1 VIRAGNQVWQVEV
14 ELLPRVSDAV
24 GIKVEKNLPWLGVTE
39 PVKVRTRRLFLLCG
53 DLDEAGARDL
63 AARLFTDAVVERSE
77 VFDASAPRAASADT
91 VVVFR
96 RPGVMDPA
104 EASILRGAAR
114 LGHPLAAVR
123 TGTAYVFQGR
133 TDEALLR
140 KVAVAFLSNPAIEE
154 ARLGELNLPA
164 PAMPSARKAARV
176 EVPLREAGDA
186 ELLALSKKGGLSLSL
201 VEMQAVRDHFRRAG
215 REPTDLE
222 IETIA
227 QTWSEHCKHK
237 TMAGPIRFQGTVIEN
252 LLQATI
258 KHATEKLARPFCL
271 SVFHDN
277 AGVVRFDDDDAL
289 CIKVETHNHPSAIEP
304 YGGAGTGV
312 GGVIRD
318 VLGCGRGARP
328 VANLDVFCVGPL
340 DLEPARLP
348 KGALHPLRVLRGV
361 VAGVRDYGN
370 QMGIP
375 TVNGAIVFEERYVG
389 NPLVFCGT
397 VGLLPRSAVT
407 KEVRPGDRIV
417 AIGGRTGR
425 DGIHGA
431 TFSSAELH
439 EESET
444 MDSGAVQ
451 IGNAIT
457 EKKVADVVLQA
468 RDRGL
473 FRAITDCGAG
483 GFSSAVG
490 EMGETCGARVELE
503 SAPLKYEGLLPAE
516 IWISEAQERMVLAV
530 PPNRLDELLDLCKA
544 EDVEAA
550 VLGEFTDTG
559 RLEVSYA
566 GEKHGDLDMRFLH
579 KGIPKVVREA
589 AWEPPPPDEAAID
602 PSLDLEP
609 ALLSLLGSPD
619 VASKEWVIR
628 QYDHEVQGGSAVKP
642 LVGVRGHGPSDAAVV
657 APKGRSLRGFA
668 LGVGLNPKIGDLD
681 PYAMAE
687 AAIDEAVRNVVSVG
701 GDPDAC
707 AILDNFAWG
716 NTSKPDRLG
725 ALVLCAVGCRDAA
738 LALRTPFVSGKD
750 SLNNEFQTD
759 KGSIAIPHTLLV
771 TALAIVPDVRQ
782 AVTMDLKAGGNRLVL
797 LGATRAELGGSSF
810 HALSGRRG
818 AGPPRLNG
826 ERARRL
832 FLELHAAIR
841 AGAVRSCHD
850 LSDGGLLVA
859 AAEMVLAGGVGAR
872 LDLRRVPVEGG
883 SLNDVEIAFSESLTR
898 FLLEVDPMRL
908 PEVEKRFAGL
918 PFATIGETTAD
929 PTLEVA
935 GTRGTTRVRLT
946 AAALD
951 AAWRPPL
958 TRRLEGDRAS

>member
-1 VIRAGNQVWQVEV
+1 VEHATWQIEV
-14 ELLPRVSDAV
+14 ELLPGIADAV
-24 GIKVEKNLPWLGVTE
+24 GAKVVRNLPWLGIVE
-39 PVKVRTRRLFLLCG
+39 PVTVRTRRLFLLSG
-53 DLDEAGARDL
+53 AIDEAGARSL
-63 AARLFTDAVVERSE
+63 ASRLLTDPVVERSE
-77 VFDASAPRAASADT
+77 VYDATRPRERRDDT

-114 LGHPLAAVR
+114 LGWKLDAVR
-123 TGTAYVFQGR
+123 CGTAYVFGGR
-133 TDEALLR
+133 TDAATLR
-140 KVAVAFLSNPAIEE
+140 RVATAFLSNPAIEE
-154 ARLGELNLPA
+154 ARIGELELPLPSA
-164 PAMPSARKAARV
+164 PVARKAAR
-176 EVPLREAGDA
+176 REIPVRGLGDA
-186 ELLALSKKGGLSLSL
+186 DLMAISRTGGLSLNL
-201 VEMQAVRDHFRRAG
+201 AEMEAVRDHFETVG

-237 TMAGPIRFQGTVIEN
+237 TMAGTIRFKGETIEN
-252 LLQATI
+252 LLKATI
-258 KHATEKLARPFCL
+258 KEATARLARPFCL

-277 AGVVRFDDDDAL
+277 AGVVRFDDEDAI

-340 DLEPARLP
+340 DLPYDRVP

-375 TVNGAIVFEERYVG
+375 TVAGAVLFDERYTG

-397 VGLLPRSAVT
+397 VGIMPLSAVE

-439 EESET
+439 EESAP

-457 EKKVADVVLQA
+457 EKKVADVVIQA
-468 RDRGL
+468 RDRNL

-490 EMGETCGARVELE
+490 EMGAETGARVELAR
-503 SAPLKYEGLLPAE
+503 APLKYEGLLPAE

-530 PPNRLDELLDLCKA
+530 PPAKLDELLELCRQ

-550 VLGEFTDTG
+550 VLGDFTGTG
-559 RLEVSYA
+559 RLEVFHD
-566 GEKHGDLDMRFLH
+566 GVKHGDLDMAFLH
-579 KGIPKVVREA
+579 DGVPRIVREA
-589 AWEPPPPDEAAID
+589 AWDPPPPDAVRID
-602 PSLDLEP
+602 PGLDLE
-609 ALLSLLGSPD
+609 ATLLRLLATPD
-619 VASKEWVIR
+619 VASKEWIIR
-628 QYDHEVQGGSAVKP
+628 QYDHEVQGGSVVKP
-642 LVGVRGHGPSDAAVV
+642 LVGTRSHGPSDAAVV
-657 APKGRSLRGFA
+657 APKLGSTRGFA
-668 LGVGLNPKIGDLD
+668 LGVGMTPRVADLD

-687 AAIDEAVRNVVSVG
+687 ASIDEALRNVVCVG
-701 GDPDAC
+701 GDPDQT

-725 ALVLCAVGCRDAA
+725 ALTLCAFGCRDAA
-738 LALRTPFVSGKD
+738 IAFKTPFVSGKD
-750 SLNNEFQTD
+750 SLNNEFQTES
-759 KGSIAIPHTLLV
+759 GTIAIPHSLLV

-782 AVTMDLKAGGNRLVL
+782 AVTMDLKAAGNRLL
-797 LGATRAELGGSSF
+797 LIGATAAELGGSAL
-810 HALSGRRG
+810 HALAGRRG
-818 AGPPRLNG
+818 TRPPRLDG
-826 ERARRL
+826 ERARRTL
-832 FLELHAAIR
+832 MEIHAAMR
-841 AGAVRSCHD
+841 AGLIRSCHD

-859 AAEMVLAGGVGAR
+859 AAEMVLAGGFGAR
-872 LDLRRVPVEGG
+872 IDLRRVPVEGG
-883 SLNDVEIAFSESLTR
+883 PLEDAEIAFSESLTR
-898 FLLEVDPMRL
+898 FLV
-908 PEVEKRFAGL
+908 EVEPGRAAELEKRLAGL
-918 PFATIGETTAD
+918 PWAAIGETTAE
-929 PTLEVA
+929 PSLEVV
-935 GTRGTTRVRLT
+935 GRRGDVRVKAS
-946 AAALD
+946 AASLE
-951 AAWRPPL
+951 AAWRPAL
-958 TRRLEGDRAS
+958 TRRLEGS